1 MFSVGV
7 LYSAKKLLALLEKT
21 PFTSDEFLKMSN
33 MFYVASAP
41 PVLEASLSGGW
52 VSINSQKKMHVT
64 SAGATILAA
73 STSPAALRLQFRDL
87 IIAVDPP
94 WTRLLTK
101 GRREC
106 IPGLSDDVGQIF
118 DEAELL
124 DGYEDEIV
132 EWWVNL
138 DKHLRLKRADYN
150 VEVGRRGERL
160 SIMYEQDRTGT
171 EPVWQGLES
180 TLSGFDVLSV
190 RGKNNLYPLRIE
202 VKASLSDLDEAH
214 FHLTR
219 TEWDVATSGL
229 GGYVFHLWLL
239 NYQPPRLFI
248 VEQDVVQ
255 PHVSVDWGKG
265 KWESVLIP
273 YLPFSKREVSHNIV
287 KV

>member
-7 LYSAKKLLALLEKT
+7 LYSATRFLALLEKA
-21 PFTSDEFLKMSN
+21 PCTSDEFLNMSN
-33 MFYVASAP
+33 TFYVASTP
-41 PVLEASLSGGW
+41 IVLETSLSGGW
-52 VSINSQKKMHVT
+52 VRINSQKKMHPT
-64 SAGATILAA
+64 SAGVTILEAR
-73 STSPAALRLQFRDL
+73 TSPAALRLQLRDL

-101 GRREC
+101 GRMEC

-118 DEAELL
+118 VEAELL

-150 VEVGRRGERL
+150 VEVGRQGERL

-180 TLSGFDVLSV
+180 NLSGFDVLSV
-190 RGKNNLYPLRIE
+190 RDKNNLYPLRIE
-202 VKASLSDLDEAH
+202 VKASLEDLDEAH

-219 TEWDVATSGL
+219 SEWDVATSGL
-229 GGYVFHLWLL
+229 GGYVLHLWLL

-248 VEQDVVQ
+248 VEHDEVQ
-255 PHVSVDWGKG
+255 PHISVDRGKG

-273 YLPFSKREVSHNIV
+273 YLPFSKREVSHNII